1 LRSLIPQKIDN
12 LIVSGKNI
20 AFSYIVAAGYRVHSY
35 EWSVGAAAATTASF
49 ALSEGIFP
57 YQLVES
63 LPRIS
68 PQLTRLQQKL
78 VQNNN
83 AIAFPDTSIF
93 NLKWD
98 DWKIW

>member
-1 LRSLIPQKIDN
+1 

-35 EWSVGAAAATTASF
+35 EWSVGAAAGTTAAF
-49 ALSEGIFP
+49 ALTEGIFP
-57 YQLVES
+57 YQLVAS
-63 LPRIS
+63 LPRIN
-68 PQLTRLQQKL
+68 PLLTQLQQKL
-78 VQNNN
+78 VQNQN

-93 NLKWD
+93 NLNWE